1 MSENNNNDKRY
12 SIESKSRKRSS
23 VIRKLETSKLSL
35 INKDSFLEELY
46 TQKEYMKMGM
56 DSDDQGSESEPSG
69 NLFKLIRFLL
79 LINYGEWN

>member
-1 MSENNNNDKRY
+1 LSENNNNDKRY

-79 LINYGEWN
+79 LINYGE

>member
-56 DSDDQGSESEPSG
+56 DSDD
-69 NLFKLIRFLL
+69 
-79 LINYGEWN
+79 